1 MGAEDDVWGPEGPE
15 PAPGSTRG
23 RFPNYTVAIHG
34 CRADNLAL
42 MSLEFSALVV
52 LHGACALVYAL
63 LSALIVVRRPLSRT
77 AAWLALA
84 CLVTAFWAV
93 SVVLFRDTPT
103 TGLPG
108 WLELARAG
116 AWYGFILHLYRRSV
130 AARGQLMQAFSTMGL
145 LALLVVGGLA
155 LTNMLESQTPNTL
168 WLVGVGVRLGIAVCN
183 ILLLE
188 NLYFNT
194 PPETRWHVNL
204 LCVAL
209 GGMFLYDLVLYSDAA
224 LFHGISRPLFESRA
238 PATMIAAPL
247 IAIAAV
253 RDRRWKVDIHVSR
266 DVVFHSLTLVISG
279 VFLMG
284 LALTGEVFRR
294 GGAEWGHVV
303 EVSLLCAGVVTIA
316 VLLTSGSMRSR
327 IRGVL
332 VDNFFSHRYDYR
344 REWMR
349 CIDTLTAPDAFIG
362 LHKRAIRAVA
372 EVVDSP
378 AGVLFVRAP
387 EDVAF
392 QWAGS
397 LNTPA
402 VTAPIPPGHPI
413 VPAFADG
420 DRIAVLEELPEAA
433 SWFAEIPR
441 AWLAVPL
448 NHFGNL
454 IGFVVLARS
463 RAQFK
468 LDHEVFQLLRVVGR
482 EVASRVAEQRAAQ
495 ILSQT
500 RELREYSQRF
510 AFVLHDI
517 KNVSGQL
524 SMLLANAEVHAD
536 NPEFQR
542 DMLAT
547 VRASVG
553 KITRLLSRLQAD
565 RQERSH
571 ALIDPVERLKEI
583 VETVLAARPARAPQR
598 GAKAVPAVIGPP
610 GEGMADPGLPNGLG
624 GIAIDPESFD
634 AVALHLLN
642 NAIEASPPNTA
653 VRVEVRREGLSL
665 VIDIAD
671 QGPGMSPEFIRDELF
686 RPFASTKGDG
696 HGIGV
701 YQARELLREAGGD
714 LLVLSRAGSGTT
726 MRLLLP
732 MVGAAAVDAPQFA
745 A

>member
-1 MGAEDDVWGPEGPE
+1 
-15 PAPGSTRG
+15 
-23 RFPNYTVAIHG
+23 
-34 CRADNLAL
+34 
-42 MSLEFSALVV
+42 MSLDFSALVV
-52 LHGACALVYAL
+52 LHGGCALVYAIL
-63 LSALIVVRRPLSRT
+63 CALILVRRPLTRT
-77 AAWLALA
+77 AAWLVLA
-84 CLVTAFWAV
+84 CLTTTLWAIA
-93 SVVLFRDTPT
+93 VVLYRSAPAS
-103 TGLPG
+103 GLPG
-108 WLELARAG
+108 WLELARSA
-116 AWYGFILHLYRRSV
+116 AWYAFILHLYRRSV
-130 AARGQLMQAFSTMGL
+130 EARGQLMQAFSTMGL
-145 LALLVVGGLA
+145 LAFLVVGGLA
-155 LTNMLESQTPNTL
+155 LTNLIESQTPTTL
-168 WLVGVGVRLGIAVCN
+168 WLIGIGVRLGIAVCN
-183 ILLLE
+183 LLLLE

-194 PPETRWHVNL
+194 PPETRWHINL

-224 LFHGISRPLFESRA
+224 LFHAVSRPLFESRA
-238 PATMIAAPL
+238 PAAMIAAPL
-247 IAIAAV
+247 IALAAV
-253 RDRRWKVDIHVSR
+253 RDRRWNVDIHVSR

-279 VFLMG
+279 LFLMG

-294 GGAEWGHVV
+294 TGAEWGHVA
-303 EVSLLCAGVVTIA
+303 EVSLICAGVFTVA

-327 IRGVL
+327 MRGVL

-349 CIDTLTAPDAFIG
+349 CIDTLTAPDAFVG
-362 LHKRAIRAVA
+362 LHKRAISAVA

-402 VTAPIPPGHPI
+402 VTEPIPPGHDLI
-413 VPAFADG
+413 AAFGDG
-420 DRIAVLEELPEAA
+420 DRIAVLEQLPGAA
-433 SWFAEIPR
+433 SWFPETPR

-454 IGFVVLARS
+454 IGFVLLTRS
-463 RAQFK
+463 RAPFK

-500 RELREYSQRF
+500 RELRDYSQRF

-547 VRASVG
+547 VRGSVG

-571 ALIDPVERLKEI
+571 SLIDPVERLREI
-583 VETVLAARPARAPQR
+583 VETTQMVRSPR
-598 GAKAVPAVIGPP
+598 G
-610 GEGMADPGLPNGLG
+610 GLPEVEVVGPAQNGASSG
-624 GIAIDPESFD
+624 GIAIDAESFD
-634 AVALHLLN
+634 AVAAHLLN
-642 NAIEASPPNTA
+642 NAIEASPPGARVT
-653 VRVEVRREGLSL
+653 VEVRPEVLSM
-665 VIDIAD
+665 VIDIVD
-671 QGPGMSPEFIRDELF
+671 EGPGMTPEFIRDELF
-686 RPFASTKGDG
+686 RPFASTKGGG

-701 YQARELLREAGGD
+701 YQARELLRG
-714 LLVLSRAGSGTT
+714 
-726 MRLLLP
+726 
-732 MVGAAAVDAPQFA
+732 
-745 A
+745 

>member
-1 MGAEDDVWGPEGPE
+1 MNFD
-15 PAPGSTRG
+15 
-23 RFPNYTVAIHG
+23 
-34 CRADNLAL
+34 
-42 MSLEFSALVV
+42 FSALVV
-52 LHGACALVYAL
+52 LHGGCALVYAIL
-63 LSALIVVRRPLSRT
+63 CALILVRRPLTRT

-84 CLVTAFWAV
+84 CLVTALWAIA
-93 SVVLFRDTPT
+93 VVLYRTAPAS
-103 TGLPG
+103 GLPG
-108 WLELARAG
+108 WLELARSA
-116 AWYGFILHLYRRSV
+116 AWYAFILHLYRRSV

-145 LALLVVGGLA
+145 LAFLVVGGLA
-155 LTNMLESQTPNTL
+155 LTNLIESQTPTTL
-168 WLVGVGVRLGIAVCN
+168 WLIGVGVRLGIAVCN

-194 PPETRWHVNL
+194 PSEARWHVNL

-224 LFHGISRPLFESRA
+224 MFHGLSRPLFESRA

-247 IAIAAV
+247 IAIAAA

-266 DVVFHSLTLVISG
+266 EVVFHSLTLVISG

-294 GGAEWGHVV
+294 VGAEWGHVV
-303 EVSLLCAGVVTIA
+303 EVSLLCAGVVIIA
-316 VLLTSGSMRSR
+316 VVLTSGSMRSR

-349 CIDTLTAPDAFIG
+349 CIGTLTAPDAFIG
-362 LHKRAIRAVA
+362 LHKRAILAVA

-402 VTAPIPPGHPI
+402 VTAPIPPGHPL
-413 VPAFADG
+413 VPEFGDG
-420 DRIAVLEELPEAA
+420 DRIAVLDQLPDAA
-433 SWFAEIPR
+433 SWFEEIPR

-463 RAQFK
+463 RAPFK
-468 LDHEVFQLLRVVGR
+468 LDYEVFELLRVVGR

-500 RELREYSQRF
+500 RELRDYSQRF

-565 RQERSH
+565 RRERSH
-571 ALIDPVERLKEI
+571 ALIDPVERLRDI
-583 VETVLAARPARAPQR
+583 VETTRHGDTVRLAGDGDQF
-598 GAKAVPAVIGPP
+598 
-610 GEGMADPGLPNGLG
+610 G
-624 GIAIDPESFD
+624 GVAIDAESFD
-634 AVALHLLN
+634 AVAAHLLN
-642 NAIEASPPNTA
+642 NAVEASPPGSP
-653 VRVEVRREGLSL
+653 VRVEVRPEGLSM

-671 QGPGMSPEFIRDELF
+671 EGPGMSPEFIRDELF
-686 RPFASTKGDG
+686 RPFASTKGGG

-714 LLVLSRAGSGTT
+714 LLVLSRVGSGTT

-732 MVGAAAVDAPQFA
+732 VVRVASVDAPQVA

>member
-1 MGAEDDVWGPEGPE
+1 MSFTF
-15 PAPGSTRG
+15 PAM
-23 RFPNYTVAIHG
+23 VI
-34 CRADNLAL
+34 
-42 MSLEFSALVV
+42 
-52 LHGACALVYAL
+52 LHGGCALVYAI
-63 LSALIVVRRPLSRT
+63 LSALILIRRPLNRT
-77 AAWLALA
+77 AAWLGFA
-84 CLVTAFWAV
+84 CLITASWAV
-93 SVVLFRDTPT
+93 SVALYWVTPAS
-103 TGLPG
+103 GLPG
-108 WLELARAG
+108 WLELARSA

-130 AARGQLMQAFSTMGL
+130 AVRGQMMQAFSTMGL
-145 LALLVVGGLA
+145 LTFLVVGGLT
-155 LTNMLESQTPNTL
+155 LTNLLDGQAPSTF
-168 WLVGVGVRLGIAVCN
+168 WLLDIGVRLGIAVCN

-194 PPETRWHVNL
+194 PPEARWHVNL

-209 GGMFLYDLVLYSDAA
+209 GGLFLYDLVLYADAA
-224 LFHGISRPLFESRA
+224 LFREMSRKIFEGRA
-238 PATMIAAPL
+238 PAMMIAAPL
-247 IAIAAV
+247 IAIAAA

-266 DVVFHSLTLVISG
+266 EVVFHSLTLVISG

-284 LALTGEVFRR
+284 LAVTGEIFRR
-294 GGAEWGHVV
+294 GGAEWGHVA
-303 EVSLLCAGVVTIA
+303 EVTLVSTGLVA
-316 VLLTSGSMRSR
+316 VAVMLTSGSMRSR

-349 CIDTLTAPDAFIG
+349 CIDMLTAPDAFIG
-362 LHKRAIRAVA
+362 LHKRAVRAIA

-402 VTAPIPPGHPI
+402 VTAPIPPGHPLI
-413 VPAFADG
+413 PLFGDG
-420 DRIAVLEELPEAA
+420 DGIAVLDSGPDARE
-433 SWFAEIPR
+433 WFPEIPR

-454 IGFVVLARS
+454 IGFVVLTRS

-468 LDHEVFQLLRVVGR
+468 LDPEVFELLRVVGR
-482 EVASRVAEQRAAQ
+482 EVASRVAEQRSAQ

-553 KITRLLSRLQAD
+553 KITRLLTRLQAE

-571 ALIDPVERLKEI
+571 ALINPVERLRQVI
-583 VETVLAARPARAPQR
+583 DGIRLSRGVSVALTDDAAVDGLAMDVEA
-598 GAKAVPAVIGPP
+598 
-610 GEGMADPGLPNGLG
+610 
-624 GIAIDPESFD
+624 FD
-634 AVALHLLN
+634 AVIVHLLN
-642 NAIEASPPNTA
+642 NAIEASHPGGEIRIDT
-653 VRVEVRREGLSL
+653 RREGMSMI
-665 VIDIAD
+665 IDLTD
-671 QGPGMSPEFIRDELF
+671 DGPGMSPEFIRDELF

-714 LLVLSRAGSGTT
+714 LLVLSQAGSGTT

-732 MVGAAAVDAPQFA
+732 VVRAAIADAPHAAA
-745 A
+745 

>member
-1 MGAEDDVWGPEGPE
+1 MSFTF
-15 PAPGSTRG
+15 PAM
-23 RFPNYTVAIHG
+23 VI
-34 CRADNLAL
+34 
-42 MSLEFSALVV
+42 
-52 LHGACALVYAL
+52 LHGGCALVYAI
-63 LSALIVVRRPLSRT
+63 LSALILIRRPLNRT
-77 AAWLALA
+77 AAWLGFA
-84 CLVTAFWAV
+84 CLITASWAV
-93 SVVLFRDTPT
+93 SVALYWVTPAS
-103 TGLPG
+103 GLPG
-108 WLELARAG
+108 WLELARSA

-130 AARGQLMQAFSTMGL
+130 AVRGQMMQAFSTMGL
-145 LALLVVGGLA
+145 LTFLVVGGLT
-155 LTNMLESQTPNTL
+155 LTNLLDGQAPSTF
-168 WLVGVGVRLGIAVCN
+168 WLLDIGVRLGIAVCN

-194 PPETRWHVNL
+194 PPEARWHVNL

-209 GGMFLYDLVLYSDAA
+209 GGLFLYDLVLYADAA
-224 LFHGISRPLFESRA
+224 LFREMSRKIFEGRA
-238 PATMIAAPL
+238 PAMMIAAPL
-247 IAIAAV
+247 IAIAAA

-266 DVVFHSLTLVISG
+266 EVVFHSLTLVISG

-284 LALTGEVFRR
+284 LAVTGEIFRR
-294 GGAEWGHVV
+294 GGAEWGHVA
-303 EVSLLCAGVVTIA
+303 EVTLVSTGLVA
-316 VLLTSGSMRSR
+316 VAVMLTSGSMRSR

-349 CIDTLTAPDAFIG
+349 CIDMLTAPDAFIG
-362 LHKRAIRAVA
+362 LHKRAVRAIA

-402 VTAPIPPGHPI
+402 VTAPIPPGHPLI
-413 VPAFADG
+413 PLFGDG
-420 DRIAVLEELPEAA
+420 DGIAVLDSGPDARE
-433 SWFAEIPR
+433 WFPEIPR

-454 IGFVVLARS
+454 IGFVVLTRS

-468 LDHEVFQLLRVVGR
+468 LDPEVFELLRVVGR
-482 EVASRVAEQRAAQ
+482 EVASRVAEQRSAQ

-553 KITRLLSRLQAD
+553 KITRLLTRLQAE

-571 ALIDPVERLKEI
+571 ALIDPVERLRQVI
-583 VETVLAARPARAPQR
+583 DGIRLSRGVSVALTDDAAVDGLAMDVEA
-598 GAKAVPAVIGPP
+598 
-610 GEGMADPGLPNGLG
+610 
-624 GIAIDPESFD
+624 FD
-634 AVALHLLN
+634 AVIVHLLN
-642 NAIEASPPNTA
+642 NAIEASHPGGEIRIDT
-653 VRVEVRREGLSL
+653 RREGMSMI
-665 VIDIAD
+665 IDLTD
-671 QGPGMSPEFIRDELF
+671 DGPGMSPEFIRDELF

-714 LLVLSRAGSGTT
+714 LLVLSQAGSGTT

-732 MVGAAAVDAPQFA
+732 VVRAAIADAPHAAA
-745 A
+745 

>member
-1 MGAEDDVWGPEGPE
+1 M
-15 PAPGSTRG
+15 
-23 RFPNYTVAIHG
+23 VAIHRRG
-34 CRADNLAL
+34 ADNPIP
-42 MSLEFSALVV
+42 MSFDLSAMVV
-52 LHGACALVYAL
+52 LHGACALVYAIL
-63 LSALIVVRRPLSRT
+63 CVLILVRRPVSRT
-77 AAWLALA
+77 AAWLAFA
-84 CLVTAFWAV
+84 CAVTALWAV
-93 SVVLFRDTPT
+93 AVVMFRTNPVI
-103 TGLPG
+103 GLPG
-108 WLELARAG
+108 SLELARSA

-155 LTNMLESQTPNTL
+155 LTNLLDGQTPATL
-168 WLVGVGVRLGIAVCN
+168 WMAGIGVRLGIAVCN

-188 NLYFNT
+188 NLYLNT
-194 PPETRWHVNL
+194 PPDARWHFNL

-209 GGMFLYDLVLYSDAA
+209 GGMFFYDLVMYSDAA
-224 LFHGISRPLFESRA
+224 LFHVISRPLFEGRA
-238 PATMIAAPL
+238 PAAMIAAPL

-266 DVVFHSLTLVISG
+266 EVVFHSLTLVISG

-284 LALTGEVFRR
+284 LALTGEIFRR
-294 GGAEWGHVV
+294 GGAEWGHVA
-303 EVSLLCAGVVTIA
+303 EVSLVCAGVVTVA
-316 VLLTSGSMRSR
+316 VMLTSGSMRSR

-362 LHKRAIRAVA
+362 LHKRAVRAIA

-378 AGVLFVRAP
+378 GGVLFVRAP

-402 VTAPIPPGHPI
+402 VTTPIPPGHPL
-413 VPAFADG
+413 VPSFANG
-420 DRIAVLEELPEAA
+420 DRIAVLEELPGAA
-433 SWFAEIPR
+433 AWFEEIPR

-468 LDHEVFQLLRVVGR
+468 LDREVFELLRVVGR
-482 EVASRVAEQRAAQ
+482 EVASRVAEQRSAQ

-553 KITRLLSRLQAD
+553 KITRLLARLQAD

-571 ALIDPVERLKEI
+571 ALIDPAERLKEI
-583 VETVLAARPARAPQR
+583 VETTSLTGSNGAAPVEIVMTGDSGQ
-598 GAKAVPAVIGPP
+598 
-610 GEGMADPGLPNGLG
+610 G
-624 GIAIDPESFD
+624 GVAIDAESFD
-634 AVALHLLN
+634 AVAVHLLD
-642 NAIEASPPNTA
+642 NAIEASPASTQ
-653 VRVEVRREGLSL
+653 VRVEIRREALSM

-671 QGPGMSPEFIRDELF
+671 EGPGMSPEFIRDELF

-714 LLVLSRAGSGTT
+714 LLVLSRLGSGTT

-732 MVGAAAVDAPQFA
+732 MVRAAAVDAPQVA

>member
-1 MGAEDDVWGPEGPE
+1 M
-15 PAPGSTRG
+15 
-23 RFPNYTVAIHG
+23 
-34 CRADNLAL
+34 
-42 MSLEFSALVV
+42 
-52 LHGACALVYAL
+52 
-63 LSALIVVRRPLSRT
+63 
-77 AAWLALA
+77 WLALA
-84 CLVTAFWAV
+84 CLITALWATA
-93 SVVLFRDTPT
+93 VVRYPETPT
-103 TGLPG
+103 TGLAG
-108 WLELARAG
+108 WLELGRAA
-116 AWYGFILHLYRRSV
+116 AWYVFILHLYRRSV

-145 LALLVVGGLA
+145 LAFLMVGGLA
-155 LTNMLESQTPNTL
+155 LTNLVESQTPNTL

-194 PPETRWHVNL
+194 PEEARWHVNL

-224 LFHGISRPLFESRA
+224 LFHAISRPLFESRA

-247 IAIAAV
+247 LAIAAV

-266 DVVFHSLTLVISG
+266 SVVFHSLTLVISG

-303 EVSLLCAGVVTIA
+303 EVSLLCAGVVAIA
-316 VLLTSGSMRSR
+316 VMLTSGSMRSR

-362 LHKRAIRAVA
+362 LHKRAIRAVG

-402 VTAPIPPGHPI
+402 VTIPIPPGHGL

-420 DRIAVLEELPEAA
+420 DQIVVLDEHKEAPE
-433 SWFAEIPR
+433 WLTEIPR

-454 IGFVVLARS
+454 IGFVVLTRS

-468 LDHEVFQLLRVVGR
+468 LDREVFELLRVVGR
-482 EVASRVAEQRAAQ
+482 EVASRIAEQRSAQ

-553 KITRLLSRLQAD
+553 KITRLLARLQAD
-565 RQERSH
+565 RRERSH

-583 VETVLAARPARAPQR
+583 VEAALMSRIGGVEDSSGQMRTRGNDVEVVGPVAEGVLVVQQ
-598 GAKAVPAVIGPP
+598 
-610 GEGMADPGLPNGLG
+610 G
-624 GIAIDPESFD
+624 GVAIDAESFD
-634 AVALHLLN
+634 AVAAHLLN
-642 NAIEASPPNTA
+642 NAIEASPPGA
-653 VRVEVRREGLSL
+653 PVRVEVRREAMSM

-671 QGPGMSPEFIRDELF
+671 EGPGMSPEFIRDELF

-714 LLVLSRAGSGTT
+714 LLVLSREGSGTT

-732 MVGAAAVDAPQFA
+732 MVRAATADAPQVA

>member
-1 MGAEDDVWGPEGPE
+1 MITITF
-15 PAPGSTRG
+15 PA
-23 RFPNYTVAIHG
+23 
-34 CRADNLAL
+34 
-42 MSLEFSALVV
+42 MVV
-52 LHGACALVYAL
+52 LHGGCAAVYAI
-63 LSALIVVRRPLSRT
+63 LSGLILMRRPRSATGL
-77 AAWLALA
+77 WLAFA
-84 CLVTAFWAV
+84 CLVTAAWAF
-93 SVVLFRDTPT
+93 SVVLNPYQPVL
-103 TGLPG
+103 GLPG
-108 WLELARAG
+108 WLELARAA
-116 AWYGFILHLYRRSV
+116 AWYGFILHLYRRSITV
-130 AARGQLMQAFSTMGL
+130 RRQLMQAFSTMGL
-145 LALLVVGGLA
+145 LALLVVGSLA
-155 LTNMLESQTPNTL
+155 LTDLVSQPGPGTIGM
-168 WLVGVGVRLGIAVCN
+168 VGIGVRLGIAVCN
-183 ILLLE
+183 LLMLE

-194 PPETRWHVNL
+194 PAEARWHVIL

-209 GGMFLYDLVLYSDAA
+209 GGLFLYDLLLYADAA
-224 LFHGISRPLFESRA
+224 LFRDLSRPLFEGRA
-238 PATMIAAPL
+238 PATIIAAPL
-247 IAIAAV
+247 IAIAAA

-266 DVVFHSLTLVISG
+266 EVVFHSLTLVISG

-284 LALTGEVFRR
+284 LAAAGEIFRR
-294 GGAEWGHVV
+294 GGAEWGNVA
-303 EVSLLCAGVVTIA
+303 EVSLVFAGIVTIA
-316 VLLTSGSMRSR
+316 TMLTSGSMRSR

-344 REWMR
+344 REWIR
-349 CIDTLTAPDAFIG
+349 CIDTLTAPDAFVG

-402 VTAPIPPGHPI
+402 VTMPIPPGHALI
-413 VPAFADG
+413 PAFADG
-420 DRIAVLEELPEAA
+420 DSIAVLDEIADA
-433 SWFAEIPR
+433 SAWFDEIPR

-454 IGFVVLARS
+454 IGFVVLTRS

-468 LDHEVFQLLRVVGR
+468 LDREVFELLRVVGR
-482 EVASRVAEQRAAQ
+482 EVASRVAEQRATQ

-500 RELREYSQRF
+500 QELREYSQRF

-524 SMLLANAEVHAD
+524 SMLLTNAEVHAD

-553 KITRLLSRLQAD
+553 KITRLLTRLRAD

-571 ALIDPVERLKEI
+571 ALINPVERLKDAIE
-583 VETVLAARPARAPQR
+583 AARISRHANVEL
-598 GAKAVPAVIGPP
+598 VPAGV
-610 GEGMADPGLPNGLG
+610 AG
-624 GIAIDPESFD
+624 GVAIEPEAFD
-634 AVALHLLN
+634 AVVAHLLN
-642 NAIEASPPNTA
+642 NAIEAAGGDMP
-653 VRVEVRREGLSL
+653 VRVETRPEGLSM
-665 VIDIAD
+665 VIDIVD
-671 QGPGMSPEFIRDELF
+671 TGGGMSPEFIRDELF
-686 RPFASTKGDG
+686 RPFSSTKGDG

-714 LLVLSRAGSGTT
+714 LLVLSREGSGTT

-732 MVGAAAVDAPQFA
+732 MVGMAAIGEPRVA

>member
-1 MGAEDDVWGPEGPE
+1 
-15 PAPGSTRG
+15 
-23 RFPNYTVAIHG
+23 
-34 CRADNLAL
+34 
-42 MSLEFSALVV
+42 
-52 LHGACALVYAL
+52 
-63 LSALIVVRRPLSRT
+63 
-77 AAWLALA
+77 
-84 CLVTAFWAV
+84 
-93 SVVLFRDTPT
+93 
-103 TGLPG
+103 
-108 WLELARAG
+108 
-116 AWYGFILHLYRRSV
+116 
-130 AARGQLMQAFSTMGL
+130 
-145 LALLVVGGLA
+145 
-155 LTNMLESQTPNTL
+155 
-168 WLVGVGVRLGIAVCN
+168 
-183 ILLLE
+183 
-188 NLYFNT
+188 
-194 PPETRWHVNL
+194 
-204 LCVAL
+204 
-209 GGMFLYDLVLYSDAA
+209 
-224 LFHGISRPLFESRA
+224 
-238 PATMIAAPL
+238 
-247 IAIAAV
+247 
-253 RDRRWKVDIHVSR
+253 
-266 DVVFHSLTLVISG
+266 VVFHSLTLVISG
-279 VFLMG
+279 IFLMG

-327 IRGVL
+327 LRGVL
-332 VDNFFSHRYDYR
+332 IDNFYSHRYDYR

-362 LHKRAIRAVA
+362 LHTRAIRAVA

-397 LNTPA
+397 LNTQA
-402 VTAPIPPGHPI
+402 VTAPIPPGHPLI
-413 VPAFADG
+413 SAFVDG
-420 DRIAVLEELPEAA
+420 DRIAVLEQLSDAA
-433 SWFAEIPR
+433 SWFEEIPR
-441 AWLAVPL
+441 AWLVVPL
-448 NHFGNL
+448 NHFGSL

-468 LDHEVFQLLRVVGR
+468 LDYEVFQLLRVVGR
-482 EVASRVAEQRAAQ
+482 EVASRVAEERAAQ

-524 SMLLANAEVHAD
+524 SMLLSNAEVHAD

-565 RQERSH
+565 RRERSH
-571 ALIDPVERLKEI
+571 ALVDPVERLRDI
-583 VETVLAARPARAPQR
+583 VETSRATNRADAAQVVGLSGDRPFGNQ
-598 GAKAVPAVIGPP
+598 
-610 GEGMADPGLPNGLG
+610 LG
-624 GIAIDPESFD
+624 GVAIDPESFD
-634 AVALHLLN
+634 AVAGHLLN
-642 NAIEASPPNTA
+642 NAIEASPA
-653 VRVEVRREGLSL
+653 YAKVRVEVRREAMSM
-665 VIDIAD
+665 VIDITD
-671 QGPGMSPEFIRDELF
+671 EGPGMSPEFIRDDLF
-686 RPFASTKGDG
+686 RPFASTKGEG

-714 LLVLSRAGSGTT
+714 LLVLSRVGSGTT

-732 MVGAAAVDAPQFA
+732 MVRAAAVDTPQVA

>member
-1 MGAEDDVWGPEGPE
+1 MSFTF
-15 PAPGSTRG
+15 PAM
-23 RFPNYTVAIHG
+23 VI
-34 CRADNLAL
+34 
-42 MSLEFSALVV
+42 
-52 LHGACALVYAL
+52 LHGGCALVYAI
-63 LSALIVVRRPLSRT
+63 LSALILIRRPLNRT
-77 AAWLALA
+77 AAWLGFA
-84 CLVTAFWAV
+84 CLITAAWAV
-93 SVVLFRDTPT
+93 SVVLYWVTPAS
-103 TGLPG
+103 GLPG
-108 WLELARAG
+108 WLELARSA

-130 AARGQLMQAFSTMGL
+130 AVRGQMMQAFSTMGL
-145 LALLVVGGLA
+145 LTFLVVGGLT
-155 LTNMLESQTPNTL
+155 LTNLLDGQAPNTF
-168 WLVGVGVRLGIAVCN
+168 WLLDIGVRLGIAVCN

-194 PPETRWHVNL
+194 PPESRWHVNL

-209 GGMFLYDLVLYSDAA
+209 GELFLYDLVLYADAA
-224 LFHGISRPLFESRA
+224 LFREMSRKIFEGRA
-238 PATMIAAPL
+238 PAMMIAAPL
-247 IAIAAV
+247 IAIAAA

-266 DVVFHSLTLVISG
+266 EVVFHSLTLVISG

-284 LALTGEVFRR
+284 LAVTGEIFRR
-294 GGAEWGHVV
+294 GGAEWGHVA
-303 EVSLLCAGVVTIA
+303 EVTLVSTGLVA
-316 VLLTSGSMRSR
+316 VAVMLTSGSMRSR

-349 CIDTLTAPDAFIG
+349 CIDMLTAPDAFIG
-362 LHKRAIRAVA
+362 LHKRAVRAIA

-402 VTAPIPPGHPI
+402 VTAPIPPGHPLI
-413 VPAFADG
+413 PLFGDDDG
-420 DRIAVLEELPEAA
+420 IAVLDSGPDARE
-433 SWFAEIPR
+433 WFPEIPR

-454 IGFVVLARS
+454 IGFVVLTRS

-468 LDHEVFQLLRVVGR
+468 LDPEVFELLRVVGR
-482 EVASRVAEQRAAQ
+482 EVASRVAEQRSAQ

-553 KITRLLSRLQAD
+553 KITRLLTRLQAE

-571 ALIDPVERLKEI
+571 ALIDPVERLRQVI
-583 VETVLAARPARAPQR
+583 DGIRLSRGVSIALTDDAAVDGLAMDVEA
-598 GAKAVPAVIGPP
+598 
-610 GEGMADPGLPNGLG
+610 
-624 GIAIDPESFD
+624 FD
-634 AVALHLLN
+634 AVIVHLLN
-642 NAIEASPPNTA
+642 NAIEASHPGGE
-653 VRVEVRREGLSL
+653 VRIDTRREGMSMI
-665 VIDIAD
+665 IDLTD
-671 QGPGMSPEFIRDELF
+671 DGPGMSPEFIRDELF

-714 LLVLSRAGSGTT
+714 LLVLSQAGSGTT

-732 MVGAAAVDAPQFA
+732 VVRAAIADAPHAAA
-745 A
+745 

>member
-1 MGAEDDVWGPEGPE
+1 
-15 PAPGSTRG
+15 
-23 RFPNYTVAIHG
+23 
-34 CRADNLAL
+34 
-42 MSLEFSALVV
+42 MSLDLSAMVV
-52 LHGACALVYAL
+52 LHGGCALVYAF
-63 LSALIVVRRPLSRT
+63 LSALILIRRPFSRT
-77 AAWLALA
+77 AVWLALA
-84 CLVTAFWAV
+84 CMVTALWAIA
-93 SVVLFRDTPT
+93 VVLFRATPT
-103 TGLPG
+103 SGLPG

-116 AWYGFILHLYRRSV
+116 AWYAFILHLYRRSV

-145 LALLVVGGLA
+145 LAFLVVGGLA
-155 LTNMLESQTPNTL
+155 LTNLVENQTSSTL

-194 PPETRWHVNL
+194 PADARWHVNL

-209 GGMFLYDLVLYSDAA
+209 GGMFLYDLVLYADAA

-253 RDRRWKVDIHVSR
+253 RDRRWNVDIHVSR
-266 DVVFHSLTLVISG
+266 EVVFHSLTLVISG

-303 EVSLLCAGVVTIA
+303 EVSLVCAGVVVIA
-316 VLLTSGSMRSR
+316 VMLTSGSMRSR

-349 CIDTLTAPDAFIG
+349 CIDTLTTPDAFVG

-392 QWAGS
+392 GWGGS

-402 VTAPIPPGHPI
+402 VTAPIPPGHPL
-413 VPAFADG
+413 VPAFGDG
-420 DRIAVLEELPEAA
+420 DRIVVLEELPEATA
-433 SWFAEIPR
+433 WFEEIPR

-448 NHFGNL
+448 SHFGNL

-482 EVASRVAEQRAAQ
+482 EVASRVAEQRASQ

-553 KITRLLSRLQAD
+553 KISRLLSRLQAD
-565 RQERSH
+565 RRERSH

-583 VETVLAARPARAPQR
+583 IEAARL
-598 GAKAVPAVIGPP
+598 AVEMRPERPVEIMGLAGS
-610 GEGMADPGLPNGLG
+610 AAFSDPHDGSDLG
-624 GIAIDPESFD
+624 GQSLGGVAIDAESFD
-634 AVALHLLN
+634 AVAAHLLN
-642 NAIEASPPNTA
+642 NAIEASPPNA
-653 VRVEVRREGLSL
+653 RVCLEVRREALSM
-665 VIDIAD
+665 VIDITD
-671 QGPGMSPEFIRDELF
+671 EGSGMTPEFIRDELF

-714 LLVLSRAGSGTT
+714 LLVLSRVGSGTT

-732 MVGAAAVDAPQFA
+732 LVGAAAVDAPQFA

>member
-1 MGAEDDVWGPEGPE
+1 
-15 PAPGSTRG
+15 
-23 RFPNYTVAIHG
+23 
-34 CRADNLAL
+34 
-42 MSLEFSALVV
+42 MSLGLSALVV
-52 LHGACALVYAL
+52 LHGACALVYVGL
-63 LSALIVVRRPLSRT
+63 CALILARPPLSRST
-77 AAWLALA
+77 VYLALA
-84 CLVTAFWAV
+84 CLMTTLWAAA
-93 SVVLFRDTPT
+93 VVMFRDHPDS
-103 TGLPG
+103 GAPG
-108 WLELARAG
+108 WLELARSA

-145 LALLVVGGLA
+145 LGFLVIGVLVLTNLFEAQTPATLLLVGI
-155 LTNMLESQTPNTL
+155 
-168 WLVGVGVRLGIAVCN
+168 GVRLGVAVCN
-183 ILLLE
+183 LLLLE

-194 PPETRWHVNL
+194 PPEARWHVNL

-209 GGMFLYDLVLYSDAA
+209 GFIFLYDLVLYSDAA
-224 LFHGISRPLFESRA
+224 LFHAISRPLFESRA
-238 PATMIAAPL
+238 PVAMMAAPL
-247 IAIAAV
+247 LALAAL
-253 RDRRWKVDIHVSR
+253 RDRRWKLDIHVSR

-279 VFLMG
+279 LFLLG

-294 GGAEWGHVV
+294 TGAEWGHVA
-303 EVSLLCAGVVTIA
+303 EVSLLCAGIVLIA

-327 IRGVL
+327 VHSVL
-332 VDNFFSHRYDYR
+332 VDHFYSNRYDYR

-349 CIDTLTAPDAFIG
+349 CIDTLTAPDAFVG
-362 LHKRAIRAVA
+362 LHKRAIRAVS

-378 AGVLFVRAP
+378 GGVLFVRTP

-402 VTAPIPPGHPI
+402 VTAPIPPGHEL
-413 VPAFADG
+413 VAEFADG
-420 DRIAVLEELPEAA
+420 DRIAVLEELPDAV
-433 SWFAEIPR
+433 SWFEEIPR

-454 IGFVVLARS
+454 IGFVVLVRS
-463 RAQFK
+463 RAPFR
-468 LDHEVFQLLRVVGR
+468 LDREVFQLLRVVGR

-500 RELREYSQRF
+500 RELRDYSQRF

-524 SMLLANAEVHAD
+524 SMLLANAEVHAE
-536 NPEFQR
+536 NPAFQR

-571 ALIDPVERLKEI
+571 ALIDPVERLKDI
-583 VETVLAARPARAPQR
+583 VKAALDRSTTIHFD
-598 GAKAVPAVIGPP
+598 PAVQP
-610 GEGMADPGLPNGLG
+610 GGV
-624 GIAIDPESFD
+624 AIDAESFD
-634 AVALHLLN
+634 AVVTHLLN
-642 NAIEASPPNTA
+642 NAAEASPPGSK
-653 VRVEVRREGLSL
+653 VCVDIRREALS
-665 VIDIAD
+665 VIIDIID
-671 QGPGMSPEFIRDELF
+671 GGSGMTPEFIRDALF
-686 RPFASTKGDG
+686 RPFASTRRDG
-696 HGIGV
+696 HGIGAF
-701 YQARELLREAGGD
+701 QARELVREAGGD
-714 LLVLSRAGSGTT
+714 LLVLSRVGSGTT

-732 MVGAAAVDAPQFA
+732 IVRAAAADTPQFA

>member
-1 MGAEDDVWGPEGPE
+1 MAAMTFDF
-15 PAPGSTRG
+15 PA
-23 RFPNYTVAIHG
+23 
-34 CRADNLAL
+34 
-42 MSLEFSALVV
+42 MVV
-52 LHGACALVYAL
+52 LHGACALVYVGL
-63 LSALIVVRRPLSRT
+63 CALILIQRPLSRT
-77 AAWLALA
+77 AVWLALA
-84 CLVTAFWAV
+84 CLVTGIWAG
-93 SVVLFRDTPT
+93 SVVFWWRAPSS
-103 TGLPG
+103 GPPG

-116 AWYGFILHLYRRSV
+116 AWYAFILHLYRRSV
-130 AARGQLMQAFSTMGL
+130 ATGGQMIQAFSTMGL
-145 LALLVVGGLA
+145 LTFLVAGGLA
-155 LTNMLESQTPNTL
+155 LTSIMQHQTPDML
-168 WLVGVGVRLGIAVCN
+168 WLLGVGVRLGIAVCN

-194 PPETRWHVNL
+194 PRDSRWHVNL

-209 GGMFLYDLVLYSDAA
+209 AGMFLYDLVLYADAA
-224 LFHGISRPLFESRA
+224 LFHAISRPLFESRA
-238 PATMIAAPL
+238 PAMILAAPL
-247 IAIAAV
+247 IAIAAM

-266 DVVFHSLTLVISG
+266 EAVFHSLTLIISG
-279 VFLMG
+279 VFLIG
-284 LALTGEVFRR
+284 LALTGEIFRR
-294 GGAEWGHVV
+294 SGAEWGHVV
-303 EVSLLCAGVVTIA
+303 EISLVCAGILGVAVV
-316 VLLTSGSMRSR
+316 LTSGSMRSL

-332 VDNFFSHRYDYR
+332 VDNFFSYRYDYR

-349 CIDTLTAPDAFIG
+349 CIDTLTAPDTFTG
-362 LHKRAIRAVA
+362 LHKRAISAVG

-392 QWAGS
+392 HWAGS

-402 VTAPIPPGHPI
+402 VTSPIPPGHPL

-420 DRIAVLEELPEAA
+420 DRIAVLEDLPEARA
-433 SWFAEIPR
+433 WFEEIPR

-448 NHFGNL
+448 NHFGTL
-454 IGFVVLARS
+454 IGFVVLTRS

-468 LDHEVFQLLRVVGR
+468 LDHEVFDLLRVVGR

-524 SMLLANAEVHAD
+524 SMLLANAEVHAG

-553 KITRLLSRLQAD
+553 KITRLLARLQAD
-565 RQERSH
+565 RQERDH
-571 ALIDPVERLKEI
+571 ALVDPMERLKDIAEA
-583 VETVLAARPARAPQR
+583 VN
-598 GAKAVPAVIGPP
+598 GAKSANITLRGSPTGDGFA
-610 GEGMADPGLPNGLG
+610 G
-624 GIAIDPESFD
+624 GVAIDVEAFD
-634 AVALHLLN
+634 AVATHLMN
-642 NAIEASPPNTA
+642 NAVEASPAAAPVWID
-653 VRVEVRREGLSL
+653 VRLEGLSA
-665 VIDIAD
+665 VIDIID
-671 QGPGMSPEFIRDELF
+671 MGEGMSPEFIRDELF
-686 RPFASTKGDG
+686 RPFASTNDNG
-696 HGIGV
+696 HGVGV

-714 LLVLSRAGSGTT
+714 LLVLSRLGSGTT

-732 MVGAAAVDAPQFA
+732 MVRAAVLSEPREA